1 MRFKRGGSGETSDNR
16 LQEERPKPHNYHVSV
31 FDVRHVN
38 KDILTSS
45 HTACLREGG

>member
-16 LQEERPKPHNYHVSV
+16 LQKERPKPYDHHISV
-31 FDVRHVN
+31 FDVRSVN
-38 KDILTSS
+38 GDILTSS